1 MKLKRKHLK
10 ISLVVFIVA
19 VILAILL
26 TIPSPKKQNSMNN
39 TYENANIY
47 SYNNGTMTYAQD
59 RGIPEYHISFNHS
72 NETFDVYNID
82 FMSRNFINY
91 TTHIYGLLFLPKN
104 KTNLPGV
111 VLMPG
116 GGVTKESESKLA
128 GIIADMNY
136 AVITIDQRGIGQ
148 TGGYYLSLKNDYDIF
163 AHGFEPVQHLSVYD
177 VLRTY
182 DVLRQIPQVNPAD
195 ILLMGESMGGRY
207 ATIAASEDKSVKGLI
222 LISSSGYDIP
232 YNETN
237 PYNGFFRSIDPDH
250 YIAGVSPRP
259 VVMIHN
265 VNDPTIPIQNAKI
278 TFSAASE
285 PKQFYAVDNSSC
297 THGYCDAMH
306 NYLKD
311 SLQKMLR

>member
-1 MKLKRKHLK
+1 MKLKKKHIK
-10 ISLVVFIVA
+10 ISLIVFIVA
-19 VILAILL
+19 VILALIIF
-26 TIPSPKKQNSMNN
+26 IPHSVKQTNTLNNSQNV
-39 TYENANIY
+39 NIY
-47 SYNNGTMTYAQD
+47 SYNNGTMTYSEN
-59 RGIPEYHISFNHS
+59 RGVPKYHLSFNHS
-72 NETFDVYNID
+72 NETFDIYNVD
-82 FMSRNFINY
+82 FASRNFINY

-116 GGVTKESESKLA
+116 GGVTKETESKLA

-136 AVITIDQRGIGQ
+136 AVITIDQRGIGE
-148 TGGYYLSLKNDYDIF
+148 TGGYYLSLENDYGVF

-182 DVLRQIPQVNPAD
+182 DVMKQIKQVNPND
-195 ILLMGESMGGRY
+195 ILLVGESMGGRY
-207 ATIAASEDKSVKGLI
+207 ATIAASMDKHLKGLI

-250 YIAGVSPRP
+250 YISGVSPRP

-278 TFSAASE
+278 TFTKAQE

-297 THGYCDAMH
+297 THGYCDAMY

-311 SLQKMLR
+311 SLQKILR